1 MTGLIVSIKLRVEP
15 AFRLREHKEAIGFDE
30 LVDPDAG
37 STGYR
42 DDVDNAGD
50 KELERSSQDG
60 TEITGGR
67 LDEIAKSAE
76 HVRLWWYPQVRG
88 VVIARANRT
97 SDVSCAEN
105 RRATLLGA
113 MLNSFSCVPVL
124 ARTATCRHQ
133 TTHRTLPHIPRHPVP
148 ALHLVVL
155 ARIHQVGRE
164 VDMAVCRKT
173 VCTGR

>member
-15 AFRLREHKEAIGFDE
+15 AFRLREDKEAIGFDE
-30 LVDPDAG
+30 LVGPDAG

-42 DDVDNAGD
+42 DDVDDGGD
-50 KELERSSQDG
+50 KELERSSQGG

-76 HVRLWWYPQVRG
+76 HVRLWWYPQARG

-105 RRATLLGA
+105 RRVNPLGA
-113 MLNSFSCVPVL
+113 LLNPFS
-124 ARTATCRHQ
+124 
-133 TTHRTLPHIPRHPVP
+133 P
-148 ALHLVVL
+148 AFP
-155 ARIHQVGRE
+155 
-164 VDMAVCRKT
+164 
-173 VCTGR
+173 